1 MDPYLVFRVVDL
13 VGVLGNGLL
22 GGVLARTK
30 NYDLIGFL
38 FLAISS
44 ALGGGMIRDVLL
56 QQGFPVALTDPYYLA
71 VAVLAAV
78 AAYIFPFRS
87 RFAVASIA
95 VFDVLALGC
104 WSATGAS
111 KALFAGLNWTPA
123 ILLGVITA
131 TGGGVIRDLLARRQP
146 LIFGG
151 APLYATW
158 SIVASLLMV
167 IMQTS
172 GHYNLG
178 MALAIIFSTVF
189 GLVARR
195 FKWILP
201 GAVTLG
207 LRSVRFR
214 SLLFRRRPTRV
225 HRDAQAAPD
234 APVAPPTSP
243 AKEN

>member
-38 FLAISS
+38 FLAVSS

-56 QQGFPVALTDPYYLA
+56 QQGFPIALTDPYYLA
-71 VAVLAAV
+71 FAVLAAV
-78 AAYIFPFRS
+78 AAYIFPFKS

-111 KALFAGLNWTPA
+111 KALFAGLDWAPA
-123 ILLGVITA
+123 ILLGVTTA

-158 SIVASLLMV
+158 S
-167 IMQTS
+167 
-172 GHYNLG
+172 

-214 SLLFRRRPTRV
+214 SLLFRRRPAGAP
-225 HRDAQAAPD
+225 RDAQVPAD
-234 APVAPPTSP
+234 APASKPST
-243 AKEN
+243 ATEE

>member
-1 MDPYLVFRVVDL
+1 
-13 VGVLGNGLL
+13 
-22 GGVLARTK
+22 
-30 NYDLIGFL
+30 
-38 FLAISS
+38 
-44 ALGGGMIRDVLL
+44 
-56 QQGFPVALTDPYYLA
+56 
-71 VAVLAAV
+71 
-78 AAYIFPFRS
+78 
-87 RFAVASIA
+87 
-95 VFDVLALGC
+95 
-104 WSATGAS
+104 
-111 KALFAGLNWTPA
+111 
-123 ILLGVITA
+123 
-131 TGGGVIRDLLARRQP
+131 
-146 LIFGG
+146 
-151 APLYATW
+151 
-158 SIVASLLMV
+158 MV

>member
-38 FLAISS
+38 FLAVSS

-56 QQGFPVALTDPYYLA
+56 QQGFPIALTDPYYLA
-71 VAVLAAV
+71 FAVLAAV
-78 AAYIFPFRS
+78 AAYIFPFKS

-111 KALFAGLNWTPA
+111 KALFAGLDWAPA
-123 ILLGVITA
+123 ILLGVTTA

-146 LIFGG
+146 LVFGG

-214 SLLFRRRPTRV
+214 SLLFRRRPAGAP
-225 HRDAQAAPD
+225 RDAQVPAD
-234 APVAPPTSP
+234 APASKPSAAT
-243 AKEN
+243 EE